1 MKGVEYKPGAYMKR
15 NYTYILWIFAIIG
28 FFSVLKKTDQ
38 VNQAWVDSYME
49 RMRLEEFLKSR
60 ISKDREEEINKL
72 TRKADEKRAQ
82 AFLDGKIKEKTQAES
97 QAAAN
102 HVKELAKK
110 YPQVKGRIIIKGTDI
125 DFPVVQGTDN
135 EFYLDH
141 DYDNSYYI
149 NGGVFIDY
157 IHKGD
162 FSDQNTVIYGHNV
175 RIGYIFH
182 DLDKFRDKNFVKNH
196 SEIIID
202 TPLARRTFDVICAM
216 DVHVDADYRFN
227 YYDDQEFEEYL
238 KLIKE
243 NNILENKPLPKKED
257 KLITLSTCS
266 DIKDRYAIV
275 AVETTGKFVRP
286 KDFDLKKQMILQ
298 DKRSTTNTFIY

>member
-1 MKGVEYKPGAYMKR
+1 M
-15 NYTYILWIFAIIG
+15 
-28 FFSVLKKTDQ
+28 
-38 VNQAWVDSYME
+38 
-49 RMRLEEFLKSR
+49 
-60 ISKDREEEINKL
+60 
-72 TRKADEKRAQ
+72 
-82 AFLDGKIKEKTQAES
+82 
-97 QAAAN
+97 
-102 HVKELAKK
+102 
-110 YPQVKGRIIIKGTDI
+110 
-125 DFPVVQGTDN
+125 
-135 EFYLDH
+135 
-141 DYDNSYYI
+141 
-149 NGGVFIDY
+149 
-157 IHKGD
+157 
-162 FSDQNTVIYGHNV
+162 

>member
-1 MKGVEYKPGAYMKR
+1 M
-15 NYTYILWIFAIIG
+15 
-28 FFSVLKKTDQ
+28 
-38 VNQAWVDSYME
+38 
-49 RMRLEEFLKSR
+49 
-60 ISKDREEEINKL
+60 
-72 TRKADEKRAQ
+72 
-82 AFLDGKIKEKTQAES
+82 
-97 QAAAN
+97 
-102 HVKELAKK
+102 
-110 YPQVKGRIIIKGTDI
+110 KGRIIIDGTEI
-125 DFPVVQGTDN
+125 DFPVVQGDDN

-202 TPLARRTFDVICAM
+202 TPIERKTFDVICAM
-216 DVHVDADYRFN
+216 DVNVDADYRFN
-227 YYDDQEFEEYL
+227 YYDDDEFEDYL

-243 NNILENKPLPKKED
+243 NNILEGKPLPKKDD
-257 KLITLSTCS
+257 KLLTLSTCS
-266 DIKDRYAIV
+266 DLNDRFAIV
-275 AVETTGKFVRP
+275 AVETTGKI
-286 KDFDLKKQMILQ
+286 KKHKNFNHQKEKLLQ
-298 DKRSTTNTFIY
+298 DKRFSTNTFIY